1 MTAERT
7 TSAPRKWI
15 RRALAALV
23 VVTMAG
29 LGLVPSAFAERG
41 AAADR
46 ATSDRA
52 ASSDRGASGGDGG
65 RETTAAQT
73 LTWTADDSTTEYAS
87 VTSQA
92 VAGPAT
98 IVFENSEA
106 TGNTSGMQ
114 HTLTFDT
121 TTEGYNHD
129 VDVDILAY
137 PSDEN
142 GGRHTQDVVL
152 TEGTYLFHCVIPGHG
167 SMTGELVVTGGG
179 GGEDTTPPE
188 VTASIDGDTDADG
201 NYVGAATIS
210 LDATDAGSGVESTEY
225 QIDDESW
232 HPYTEPVEVTEIGDH
247 TVSYRA
253 TDVAGNTSEPQ
264 VEPFTIVEGGD
275 PGEDTTAPDASVMLH
290 GETNADG
297 AYLGSAEVM
306 LSATDDGSG
315 VDSIEYR
322 LDDGAWTAYADP
334 FTVDEVGDHT
344 VSYRATD
351 VAGNASEPKQK
362 AFTVVQAPGEDP
374 DAPEVSATVSGNQDG
389 SWNYVGSATVTIS
402 ATDDGSGI
410 ESVEYALDGGSW
422 REYAEPVEVDSAGEH
437 TVTYRATD
445 AAGNVSATG
454 RTRFS
459 VVPESDDPTC
469 AEPDPSPTVVIGTT
483 GSGVRNR
490 AADGRC
496 TIDDLI
502 QDEARWSSH
511 DDFLAHVR
519 EVLAGLRQ
527 DGIVTRAE
535 RTKILDAAERSDV
548 GRG

>member
-1 MTAERT
+1 M
-7 TSAPRKWI
+7 
-15 RRALAALV
+15 RRAVAALV
-23 VVTMAG
+23 VAAMAG
-29 LGLVPSAFAERG
+29 IGLVPTAFAERG
-41 AAADR
+41 AAADQ
-46 ATSDRA
+46 ATTDRA
-52 ASSDRGASGGDGG
+52 ASGDRAVSRERASGEDGG
-65 RETTAAQT
+65 SDTTTAAQT
-73 LTWTADDSTTEYAS
+73 LTWTANNSTTEYAS
-87 VTSQA
+87 VTTEA

-137 PSDEN
+137 PSDES

-201 NYVGAATIS
+201 DYVGAATIS
-210 LDATDAGSGVESTEY
+210 LDASDAGSGVDSIEY

-232 HPYTEPVEVTEIGDH
+232 LPYTDPVEVTEVGDH

-264 VEPFTIVEGGD
+264 LEQFTIVEGGD
-275 PGEDTTAPDASVMLH
+275 PGEDTTPPEASAMLH

-306 LSATDDGSG
+306 LSATDEGSG
-315 VDSIEYR
+315 VDAIEYR

-344 VSYRATD
+344 VTYRATD
-351 VAGNASEPKQK
+351 VAGNVSEPQQK
-362 AFTVVQAPGEDP
+362 AFTVVQGPGEDP

-389 SWNYVGSATVTIS
+389 SWNYVGSATVSIS
-402 ATDDGSGI
+402 ATDEGSGVDSI
-410 ESVEYALDGGSW
+410 EYALDGGSW
-422 REYAEPVEVDSAGEH
+422 REYADPVTVNSAGEH
-437 TVTYRATD
+437 IVTYRAAD

-454 RTRFS
+454 STTFT

-469 AEPDPSPTVVIGTT
+469 ADPDPSPTVVIGTIGT
-483 GSGVRNR
+483 GVRNR

-502 QDEARWSSH
+502 QDEARWSDH
-511 DDFLAHVR
+511 DDFVAHARAVT
-519 EVLAGLRQ
+519 AGLRQ

-548 GRG
+548 GR